1 MPKTKK
7 PAPSRSAAR
16 RKARVREMKP
26 VKATPKK
33 FTGVPVTEFS
43 TVAEIIAALEARS
56 LALFVA
62 KEKLRLTRALH
73 LAAVRR
79 ESRTADLLQAAEKT
93 VADLKSDLHVKVTAN
108 VQLREKLSAFERMS
122 PKKYRA
128 PGLRDQVVSLLDGD
142 FARIER
148 QVKTGNPVSKVD
160 FEVFADSL
168 RDILKSLSD

>member
-33 FTGVPVTEFS
+33 SAGVPVTEFS

-79 ESRTADLLQAAEKT
+79 EEEKEKLLGMAEATVGKLRSENHDLR
-93 VADLKSDLHVKVTAN
+93 VTKE
-108 VQLREKLSAFERMS
+108 QLREKLSAFERMS